1 MKSAGTRVAPKA
13 HNGAKLAGAARA
25 TECLL
30 LADTVEKV
38 GRESRVRN
46 NRIEKAYY
54 LNQRCVGDSFF
65 ESKLRGGTLKIFFQQ
80 HRPIVTH
87 GV

>member
-1 MKSAGTRVAPKA
+1 MT
-13 HNGAKLAGAARA
+13 
-25 TECLL
+25 
-30 LADTVEKV
+30 DTVEKV
-38 GRESRVRN
+38 GREGRVRN

-80 HRPIVTH
+80 HRPMAAPEDGRKKV
-87 GV
+87 GLLG